1 MKIPSYDDLTPGISN
16 VHPRDTFDQVTRL
29 VPCDD
34 PVVQVAPKH
43 VAREHVV
50 REHVARE
57 HVARDREHVA
67 REHAAHKHIAQST
80 QHVAREHIALSTPHV
95 ARLFACL
102 RAPTDATACALLA
115 LARDFSPRIE
125 RYGNA
130 CIVVDVAG
138 LGRLLGDAHGIA
150 AELQRTAVDRGL
162 KVRIAIAPTQTAGRL
177 LTQASLSRDAE
188 PVVADD
194 VERALAPLAL
204 DILEEVAG
212 AGLERPDSS
221 RTVDALRR
229 WGIRTVGEFAA
240 LPADELAARF
250 GQQGL
255 ALHRLARGIDPRPLV
270 ADPGVPRFVQ
280 SMELEWPI
288 EELEP
293 LSFVLAR
300 LLDPLSTALERAD
313 RAGAAIR
320 LDLRLVNRTTHARV
334 LQLPAPMRD
343 PRVLR
348 TLLTLDLESHP
359 PAAGIDVVT
368 IEVDPA
374 PSRIVQFSLLE
385 RAIPSPET
393 LATLTA
399 RLNALVG
406 EDRCGS
412 PMLLDSHRPDAFE
425 MVRFDPDERRRAF
438 TVVEPRERE
447 PVALRRFRP
456 PVAIRVLHERGRPMH
471 VTIDRRGMPGGR
483 VDQCAGPWRT
493 SGAWWQADG
502 SHWDRDE
509 WDVALSDGSVCR
521 LYRDRDTARWFM
533 EGVFD

>member
-1 MKIPSYDDLTPGISN
+1 MSTS
-16 VHPRDTFDQVTRL
+16 
-29 VPCDD
+29 
-34 PVVQVAPKH
+34 A
-43 VAREHVV
+43 

-57 HVARDREHVA
+57 HVALRP
-67 REHAAHKHIAQST
+67 
-80 QHVAREHIALSTPHV
+80 PHV
-95 ARLFACL
+95 ARDLYACL
-102 RAPTDATACALLA
+102 RARTDATAAALLA

-125 RYGNA
+125 RYSDD
-130 CIVVDVAG
+130 CIVLDVAG

-150 AELQRTAVDRGL
+150 AELQRTAVERGL
-162 KVRIAIAPTQTAGRL
+162 KVRIAIAPAQIAARL
-177 LTQASLSRDAE
+177 LTLDAHLRAVCDRASARQASISRDAE

-204 DILEEVAG
+204 EVLEQLVAKPG
-212 AGLERPDSS
+212 PAEAGPCESSSQVVAS
-221 RTVDALRR
+221 RTFDALRR

-255 ALHRLARGIDPRPLV
+255 AIHRLARGIDPRPLL
-270 ADPGVPRFVQ
+270 ADPGVARFVQ

-313 RAGAAIR
+313 KAGAAIR
-320 LDLRLVNRTTHARV
+320 LDLRLVNRTTHSRV

-359 PAAGIDVVT
+359 PAAGIDIVT

-412 PMLLDSHRPDAFE
+412 PVLLDSHRPDAFE
-425 MVRFDPDERRRAF
+425 MQRFNPDDRRRGL
-438 TVVEPRERE
+438 TLVKTSERPPLVV
-447 PVALRRFRP
+447 RRFRP
-456 PVAIRVLHERGRPMH
+456 PVAVRVANDRGRPTH
-471 VTIDRRGMPGGR
+471 VAIDRRGMPGGH
-483 VDQCAGPWRT
+483 VEQCAGPWRS

-521 LYRDRDTARWFM
+521 LYRDRDTGRWFM
-533 EGVFD
+533 EGVID